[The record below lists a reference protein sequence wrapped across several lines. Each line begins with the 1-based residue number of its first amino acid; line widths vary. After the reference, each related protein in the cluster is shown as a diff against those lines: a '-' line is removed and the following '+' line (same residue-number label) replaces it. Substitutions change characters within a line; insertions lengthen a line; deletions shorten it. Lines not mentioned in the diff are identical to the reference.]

1 MVVTVKL
8 MVVAMSDVKP
18 MTASVGA
25 STTSAAT
32 PTMAPRPPMDTTT
45 KGNPTLKKDM
55 NWQSHQRL
63 ASTGRINAL
72 TKQINSYL
80 CHHLSNA
87 SKEASYLEANSEL
100 NILLATQEA
109 YCAQR
114 SRTTWLAHDEK
125 IHLSFMHKLI
135 NEE

>member
-1 MVVTVKL
+1 

-55 NWQSHQRL
+55 TTNNNSPSGQTSRGTKRRSSMPDATKTKMPCPQPPLKQQS
-63 ASTGRINAL
+63 
-72 TKQINSYL
+72 
-80 CHHLSNA
+80 
-87 SKEASYLEANSEL
+87 
-100 NILLATQEA
+100 
-109 YCAQR
+109 
-114 SRTTWLAHDEK
+114 WDE
-125 IHLSFMHKLI
+125 
-135 NEE
+135 